1 MLGSSKASKFICF
14 MLIFL
19 IILQFVPYKAHST
32 YSNPLIN
39 ETLTIDQ
46 LYDNSV
52 FTVKV
57 SSYNFSDILNL
68 TQNYGNYIDYYILIV
83 SNLNLNNQTLSWFL
97 TQNPEINFLD
107 FLSEKNLILIIDY
120 KNFNLNIPKEI
131 IDYVDSILK
140 TNFIN
145 IENRSSMYVYSAPAD
160 YNSYIDYFLQKFK
173 QYKNGFLNI
182 TYSLHPSLLVYKYV
196 ENGLDDIYSVGI
208 ASVLNSTIISN
219 QTYFILNYSRL
230 LGTISP
236 SPYSNKSYIEINLF
250 GMQAISSNPKIPF
263 FNSYSNG
270 YVSSGKI
277 LLDKDTSIRD
287 FYINASL
294 INPFLIIQQI
304 ANPAITNSTLNL
316 QVLLRNIGTLKAS
329 NVTVKLSVP
338 NNFEG
343 PRTIYFGDIKPNG
356 FLTKNITYTIVS
368 NEPNVYYLQPP
379 VATLKVGE
387 TNLTFIGNPIY
398 VAYKVSKFASLSLSI
413 EQINL
418 DYLTSIKNRV
428 SFLLNITNSGNTQ
441 ASNVSIQIDYY
452 RSFLKAI
459 NASQSFI
466 LNVTLYLNRFNELP
480 TNASLFNQILLSYL
494 SENTT
499 YRLNLTGNLFNS
511 MLNYGYTTYA
521 SFRPYPVNSVFN
533 STFDL
538 IFSYEVIGGSGN
550 VSLKIPMIALKNLT
564 ITKPIGLPIINNSYV
579 FSFSLI
585 SGSKSSISFSFR
597 SNSINTFYLTPIY
610 EEIRLSKYLIL
621 LPTSVFTNGINIVR
635 DFNTTN
641 LQIGGKVKLEI
652 RITNF
657 ATTPIYN
664 LNIITQLYKGWEIIS
679 GNKVITLNSLSSHS
693 TYSAI
698 LFLNASK
705 PTSPYIPPT
714 LLSFEIGNLT
724 FSESTNKSYIKV
736 FMQFSFKAVNIYSNN
751 LNNFTVRVYSLG
763 NNLIANLTSINGI
776 ANWNGYLGVFNV
788 QVSFKGIVVFSNQL
802 NLTADNSTI
811 TLITNVTSIKIII
824 ADVFGQQIQ
833 NAYIT
838 IEGPFAQQ
846 AEKSQSEYILDN
858 LPFGSYTLN
867 IQIEGKEYN
876 IPIFI
881 DQFTPRQIKINLPII
896 YSLGYAV
903 SLQLF
908 ALIIFIA
915 FLIVTFIAFYRI
927 KKTKSITSATRK

>member
-1 MLGSSKASKFICF
+1 M
-14 MLIFL
+14 
-19 IILQFVPYKAHST
+19 
-32 YSNPLIN
+32 
-39 ETLTIDQ
+39 
-46 LYDNSV
+46 
-52 FTVKV
+52 
-57 SSYNFSDILNL
+57 
-68 TQNYGNYIDYYILIV
+68 
-83 SNLNLNNQTLSWFL
+83 
-97 TQNPEINFLD
+97 
-107 FLSEKNLILIIDY
+107 
-120 KNFNLNIPKEI
+120 
-131 IDYVDSILK
+131 
-140 TNFIN
+140 
-145 IENRSSMYVYSAPAD
+145 
-160 YNSYIDYFLQKFK
+160 
-173 QYKNGFLNI
+173 
-182 TYSLHPSLLVYKYV
+182 
-196 ENGLDDIYSVGI
+196 
-208 ASVLNSTIISN
+208 
-219 QTYFILNYSRL
+219 
-230 LGTISP
+230 
-236 SPYSNKSYIEINLF
+236 
-250 GMQAISSNPKIPF
+250 
-263 FNSYSNG
+263 
-270 YVSSGKI
+270 
-277 LLDKDTSIRD
+277 
-287 FYINASL
+287 
-294 INPFLIIQQI
+294 
-304 ANPAITNSTLNL
+304 
-316 QVLLRNIGTLKAS
+316 
-329 NVTVKLSVP
+329 
-338 NNFEG
+338 
-343 PRTIYFGDIKPNG
+343 
-356 FLTKNITYTIVS
+356 
-368 NEPNVYYLQPP
+368 
-379 VATLKVGE
+379 
-387 TNLTFIGNPIY
+387 
-398 VAYKVSKFASLSLSI
+398 
-413 EQINL
+413 
-418 DYLTSIKNRV
+418 
-428 SFLLNITNSGNTQ
+428 
-441 ASNVSIQIDYY
+441 
-452 RSFLKAI
+452 
-459 NASQSFI
+459 
-466 LNVTLYLNRFNELP
+466 
-480 TNASLFNQILLSYL
+480 
-494 SENTT
+494 
-499 YRLNLTGNLFNS
+499 
-511 MLNYGYTTYA
+511 
-521 SFRPYPVNSVFN
+521 
-533 STFDL
+533 
-538 IFSYEVIGGSGN
+538 
-550 VSLKIPMIALKNLT
+550 
-564 ITKPIGLPIINNSYV
+564 
-579 FSFSLI
+579 
-585 SGSKSSISFSFR
+585 
-597 SNSINTFYLTPIY
+597 
-610 EEIRLSKYLIL
+610 